1 MSSLLSVV
9 PSEGLARLMIDA
21 FWQSAL
27 IVGMVWFVAR
37 LLTPPASARA
47 WLLLVAL
54 TACLIAP
61 LATMGARFAGWTI
74 LSRPA
79 TRAIAMASRTD
90 GDSGPARAS
99 NADRLKQARVASQAV
114 EEQTNTNHSVAAQ
127 AATVP
132 SDAGMRWL
140 SLMAVVWLSVSALLF
155 ARLTLSL
162 IFVAKIVRH
171 ATPCRDA
178 QLVDAARE
186 AARRVKLN
194 QSPRLLVSD
203 SVSTP
208 MVLAL
213 TRPVVLLPRSGS
225 ATFDDIDWTAL
236 FAHELAH
243 VTRHDGWSR
252 LWVQLVTMAVPLQPL
267 VWLARRAYHTACE
280 EACDDWAVAVGSDPV
295 ELANTLT
302 AWANQPRRS
311 GPLLAIGMSSTKRRI
326 LRLLALRAK
335 PIAGL
340 STSWR
345 WTGVVAAIALT
356 ASLAVAQIPVDGRPQ
371 VDVTDGPFTDNTLND
386 QTQAR
391 QPVETNSAESAEH
404 TDDKSII
411 SGTCSDESKK
421 PLAGAH
427 VRLFLLDYYYDEKS
441 QRHLQDVRTNEVG
454 QFEFADVDLQQ
465 VRDRHAALLIVVQS
479 PGQATIVK
487 WIDVST
493 TRDYRM
499 DFTLSAAAAMR
510 GRITS
515 ADGTP
520 IAGAIVSAN
529 CLLMEP
535 IVGIC
540 AAATDAEG
548 RYEIAD
554 LDRFDLANQKPQAY
568 GNGLWQMRGPSEGL
582 VHHPDYARQP
592 FRYTQIP
599 STVDVTL
606 HRAAIVEGQVV
617 LTDSEMPAIGAQV
630 EFWNDDVSPDNWTRS
645 KVDDLGRYR
654 IKDLPPGTY
663 GVSARLKGRP
673 NLFRADVV
681 LRSGQNNLDLR
692 MGKGGQING
701 HVIDVR
707 TGKPISLGETES
719 MSIAAAD
726 DHGVFHAGMNSATIH
741 SDGTFTLLLP
751 AGRNRLGMYFG
762 PNWRGVNTD
771 ALIKVGIDIVEGQNQ
786 DLEIHVEPR

>member
-1 MSSLLSVV
+1 MSSFLSVV
-9 PSEGLARLMIDA
+9 PSEGWARLMIDA

-27 IVGMVWFVAR
+27 IVGIVWFVAR

-54 TACLIAP
+54 TACLITP

-74 LSRPA
+74 LNRPA

-90 GDSGPARAS
+90 SDSGPARAS
-99 NADRLKQARVASQAV
+99 NAERLKQARVASQAV
-114 EEQTNTNHSVAAQ
+114 EEQTNMNHSGAAQ
-127 AATVP
+127 AAIVP
-132 SDAGMRWL
+132 SDASMRWL
-140 SLMAVVWLSVSALLF
+140 SLMAVVWLSASGLLF

-162 IFVAKIVRH
+162 VFVAKIVRH
-171 ATPCRDA
+171 ATPCHDA
-178 QLVDAARE
+178 PLVDAARE

-213 TRPVVLLPRSGS
+213 TRPVVLLPQSGS

-326 LRLLALRAK
+326 IRLLALRAK

-345 WTGVVAAIALT
+345 WTGAVAAIVLT
-356 ASLAVAQIPVDGRPQ
+356 ASLAVAQMPADRTPQ
-371 VDVTDGPFTDNTLND
+371 VNVMDDPSTNSSLND
-386 QTQAR
+386 PTQAR

-404 TDDKSII
+404 PDDKSII

-427 VRLFLLDYYYDEKS
+427 VRLFLWDYYYEEKS
-441 QRHLQDVRTNEVG
+441 QRHLQDVRANESG

-479 PGQATIVK
+479 PGHATIVE

-510 GRITS
+510 GRITTV
-515 ADGTP
+515 DGTP
-520 IAGAIVSAN
+520 VAGAIVSAN

-554 LDRFDLANQKPQAY
+554 LARSDLADQKPE
-568 GNGLWQMRGPSEGL
+568 LWGPREAR
-582 VHHPDYARQP
+582 VYHPDYARQP

-617 LTDSEMPAIGAQV
+617 LSDSGMPAIGAQV
-630 EFWNDDVSPDNWTRS
+630 EFWNDDVRRDNWTRS

-663 GVSARLKGRP
+663 RVSARLKGRP
-673 NLFRADVV
+673 NLFRADVA
-681 LRSGQNNLDLR
+681 LRSGQNNLDLQ
-692 MGKGGQING
+692 MGKGAQING
-701 HVIDVR
+701 RVMDVR

-719 MSIAAAD
+719 MSIIAVD
-726 DHGVFHAGMNSATIH
+726 DHLRSHAGMNSATIQ

-751 AGRNRLGMYFG
+751 AGRNRLVMYFG

-771 ALIKVGIDIVEGQNQ
+771 TLAKEGIDVVEGQNQ